1 MKSTAMHR
9 QGTLL
14 LIVAGLSAM
23 LAVLGTTYLSTLRS
37 RTADNDRNFIDA
49 QARLLVYAA
58 AAFIAE
64 RQGIISSGAHPNEVA
79 FPLVTVD
86 RAVGGP
92 PFTAVRRD
100 SPHDTWFRIVM
111 VDPTTFTVTVGI
123 GLTRGLRDAT
133 DRLNITSKDPMT
145 VGVDLV
151 HANALGLPLTADLP
165 TLAATEH
172 REFYRVR
179 INEPIPGAYVTE
191 ITRLGA
197 APGTW

>member
-1 MKSTAMHR
+1 MIIMTTHR
-9 QGTLL
+9 RGALL

-64 RQGIISSGAHPNEVA
+64 RQGIISAGAHPDERA
-79 FPLVTVD
+79 FPFVTVD
-86 RAVGGP
+86 RAVGAA
-92 PFTAVRRD
+92 PFEAVRRD
-100 SPHDTWFRIVM
+100 SPPDTWFRIVV

-123 GLTRGLRDAT
+123 GLTRGIRDAT
-133 DRLNITSKDPMT
+133 DRDRITSKLPMT
-145 VGVDLV
+145 VGVDIP
-151 HANALGLPLTADLP
+151 NALGLPLVADLP

-172 REFYRVR
+172 REFYTVR
-179 INEPIPGAYVTE
+179 INAPGPGAYVTQ
-191 ITRLGA
+191 ITRLGVE
-197 APGTW
+197 PGTW